1 MIGRYR
7 ITDQLLDEFRRR
19 LVTEEK
25 SELTIAQYMR
35 DVRDFCGFLQK
46 GEPVDKEEAIAYKDH
61 LVKTYRSSATVN
73 TKLAALNKFFAATGM
88 DGCRVKLLRRQRRMF
103 CETDRELTREEYLRL
118 LETAQKSNK
127 PRLSLI
133 MQTICS
139 TGIRVSELRW
149 ITAQAVAANLVEVS
163 AKGKRRR
170 IFLPPKLRE
179 ALRAYMKR
187 SGIES
192 GPVFATRAGRPL
204 DRSNIWH
211 DMKNLCRSAGV
222 ESTKVFPHNLRHL
235 FAKDFYAVDKDV
247 FRLADILGHSSVET
261 TRIYTVTS
269 GYEHERRI
277 SSLRLVL

>member
-103 CETDRELTREEYLRL
+103 CETDRELTREEYLAAARDGAKKQQAAPLPDHADHL
-118 LETAQKSNK
+118 LHRHPGERA
-127 PRLSLI
+127 
-133 MQTICS
+133 
-139 TGIRVSELRW
+139 
-149 ITAQAVAANLVEVS
+149 AVDH
-163 AKGKRRR
+163 
-170 IFLPPKLRE
+170 
-179 ALRAYMKR
+179 
-187 SGIES
+187 
-192 GPVFATRAGRPL
+192 RAGGGGEPRRGVREGQAAQDFPPAEAARGAQGVYEAVG
-204 DRSNIWH
+204 DRIG
-211 DMKNLCRSAGV
+211 AGV
-222 ESTKVFPHNLRHL
+222 RDPGGPAARPEQHLARHEKPLPVGGSGVHEGLPAQPAPPVREGILR
-235 FAKDFYAVDKDV
+235 D
-247 FRLADILGHSSVET
+247 G
-261 TRIYTVTS
+261 
-269 GYEHERRI
+269 
-277 SSLRLVL
+277 

>member
-19 LVTEEK
+19 LVTEDK

-118 LETAQKSNK
+118 LETARKNNK

-211 DMKNLCRSAGV
+211 DMKNLCRLAGV

-235 FAKDFYAVDKDV
+235 FAKEFYAVDKDV

-269 GYEHERRI
+269 GYEHERQI

>member
-25 SELTIAQYMR
+25 SKLTIAQYMR
-35 DVRDFCGFLQK
+35 DIEDFRGFLQK
-46 GEPVDKEEAIAYKDH
+46 GNPVDKEEVIAYKEH
-61 LVKTYRSSATVN
+61 LVETYRSSATVN
-73 TKLAALNKFFAATGM
+73 TKLAALNKFFAVTGM
-88 DGCRVKLLRRQRRMF
+88 DCCRVKLLRRQRRMF
-103 CETDRELTREEYLRL
+103 CELSRELTRGEYLRL
-118 LETAQKSNK
+118 LETAQKNNNT
-127 PRLSLI
+127 RLSLI

-139 TGIRVSELRW
+139 TGIRVGELRW

-163 AKGKRRR
+163 AKGKQRRV
-170 IFLPPKLRE
+170 FLPPKLRG
-179 ALRAYMKR
+179 ALMDYMKR
-187 SGIES
+187 TGVKS

-211 DMKNLCRSAGV
+211 DMKSLCCLAGV

-235 FAKDFYAVDKDV
+235 FAKEFYAIDKDV
-247 FRLADILGHSSVET
+247 FHLADILGHSSVET

-269 GYEHERRI
+269 GYEQERQI